1 MTIRLFQKNY
11 ITDTLRDIE
20 SDVYYAFE
28 PEHNAAAIAIP
39 RDDLGGYKGT
49 FKVTIDWIDE

>member
-1 MTIRLFQKNY
+1 
-11 ITDTLRDIE
+11 
-20 SDVYYAFE
+20 VYYAFE

>member
-39 RDDLGGYKGT
+39 RDDLGGYTGT
-49 FKVTIDWIDE
+49 FRVTIDWIDE